1 MLSLRR
7 IHTVIRCRRALMLA
21 ATCLILLPCL
31 GWAAEEKPQSQPGQQ
46 QDSLSTL
53 VDLLAEKGLIT
64 AEEQAELNQR
74 AEQTAKPVSPEAPK
88 PTYPTVKT
96 KVRLQA
102 RWSTVQ
108 EDVGQPFFGER
119 DDQAGGDGFAI
130 RRARL
135 ILLGQLN
142 PQVGYH
148 LQYQADNGTEDANLH
163 VAQIEWKGW
172 DFANLVAG
180 QLQTPFGYEIVIC
193 DADMCLADRS
203 AVSDFLPPDKDI
215 GIRLDGKRPILGGL
229 NYQLFLGNGSGKY
242 KANPNDGYLWEARL
256 GGKPTPQ
263 LTVAAS
269 YSDNRNTDFS
279 PYQSRLLKKNGDP
292 SGLPPDYTAASVD
305 ETSWGADFQY
315 ERHPLT
321 VWGEYITTRIAPG
334 AKPAIR
340 SDGYYLDAGYFIP
353 YRSRRDKVQLVAG
366 YQEFDANTSITD
378 KYDMTAWILGVN
390 YHIAPKF
397 QHMVRAYYMWVNE
410 KANPVDNNKLVVQY
424 QLWF

>member
-1 MLSLRR
+1 MNYRR
-7 IHTVIRCRRALMLA
+7 GVSMLA
-21 ATCLILLPCL
+21 LACLILLP
-31 GWAAEEKPQSQPGQQ
+31 GIARAAEEKPATPPEQK
-46 QDSLSTL
+46 QDGLSA
-53 VDLLAEKGLIT
+53 VIDLLAEKGLIT
-64 AEEQAELNQR
+64 DEEQAELKKR
-74 AEQTAKPVSPEAPK
+74 AEQTPKPAPPEAPK

-108 EDVGQPFFGER
+108 EEVGQPFFGER
-119 DDQAGGDGFAI
+119 DDQAGGDGFAV
-130 RRARL
+130 RRVRL
-135 ILLGQLN
+135 NFLGQLN
-142 PQVGYH
+142 PQVGYT
-148 LQYQADNGTEDANLH
+148 LQYQADDGTEDANLH

-193 DADMCLADRS
+193 DAGMCLTDRS

-229 NYQLFLGNGSGKY
+229 NYQLFVGNGSGKY

-263 LTVAAS
+263 LSVAAS

-279 PYQSRLLKKNGDP
+279 PYQARFLKKNGDP
-292 SGLPPDYTAASVD
+292 YGLLPSYTAGAVD
-305 ETSWGADFQY
+305 ESTWGADFQY

-321 VWGEYITTRIAPG
+321 LWGEYAATRIAPG
-334 AKPAIR
+334 TKLAIR
-340 SDGYYLDAGYFIP
+340 SDGYYLDAGYFVP
-353 YRSRRDKVQLVAG
+353 YRGRRDKVQLVAG
-366 YQEFDANTSITD
+366 YQEFDANTSVTD
-378 KYDMTAWILGVN
+378 KYDMTAWTLGVN

-410 KANPVDNNKLVVQY
+410 KVNPVDNNKLVVQY

>member
-1 MLSLRR
+1 M
-7 IHTVIRCRRALMLA
+7 
-21 ATCLILLPCL
+21 TCLVLLPGL
-31 GWAAEEKPQSQPGQQ
+31 ARAADEKLPGQSSQQ
-46 QDSLSTL
+46 QDSLSSL

-64 AEEQAELNQR
+64 SEEQAELKQR
-74 AEQTAKPVSPEAPK
+74 AAQTPKPAPPEAPK

-96 KVRLQA
+96 KVRLQT

-119 DDQAGGDGFAI
+119 DDQAGGDGFAV

-135 ILLGQLN
+135 IFLGQLN

-180 QLQTPFGYEIVIC
+180 QLQTPGGYEIVIC
-193 DADMCLADRS
+193 DADMCLTDRAAFS
-203 AVSDFLPPDKDI
+203 LMIPPDKDI
-215 GIRLDGKRPILGGL
+215 GIRLDSKRPILGKL

-242 KANPNDGYLWEARL
+242 KGRGSSDGYLWMGRINT
-256 GGKPTPQ
+256 KPTPH
-263 LTVAAS
+263 LTIAATYSNNSDTDYSS
-269 YSDNRNTDFS
+269 YQARF
-279 PYQSRLLKKNGDP
+279 LKKNGDP
-292 SGLPPDYTAASVD
+292 YGLLPAYTAAAVD
-305 ETSWGADFQY
+305 EAHWGADFQY

-321 VWGEYITTRIAPG
+321 LWGEYAATRIAPG
-334 AKPAIR
+334 TKPTIR
-340 SDGYYLDAGYFIP
+340 SDGYYLDAGHFIP
-353 YRSRRDKVQLVAG
+353 YRGRRDKVQLVAG
-366 YQEFDANTSITD
+366 YQKFDANTFVTD
-378 KYDMTAWILGVN
+378 KYDMTAWTLGIN

-410 KANPVDNNKLVVQY
+410 KVNPVDNNKLVVQY

>member
-1 MLSLRR
+1 MTCYRRVVML
-7 IHTVIRCRRALMLA
+7 I
-21 ATCLILLPCL
+21 CLVLLPCL
-31 GWAAEEKPQSQPGQQ
+31 ACAADEKPPGQPSQQ
-46 QDSLSTL
+46 QDSLSSL

-64 AEEQAELNQR
+64 GEEQAQLKER
-74 AEQTAKPVSPEAPK
+74 AESAAGRTPPEAPK

-102 RWSTVQ
+102 RWSAVE
-108 EDVGQPFFGER
+108 EDTGQPYFGER

-130 RRARL
+130 RRARFY
-135 ILLGQLN
+135 LLGQLD
-142 PQVGYH
+142 PQVGYTV
-148 LQYQADNGTEDANLH
+148 QYQADAGAENPNLH

-180 QLQTPFGYEIVIC
+180 QLQTPFGYEIVLC
-193 DADMCLADRS
+193 DAGLCLTDRS

-215 GIRLDGKRPILGGL
+215 GIRLDNKRPVLGGL

-256 GGKPTPQ
+256 MARPTPH
-263 LTVAAS
+263 LSVAAN

-279 PYQSRLLKKNGDP
+279 PYQSRFLKKNGDP
-292 SGLPPDYTAASVD
+292 YGLLPAYTAASVD

-315 ERHPLT
+315 ERHPMT
-321 VWGEYITTRIAPG
+321 VWGEYITTRIAPA

-353 YRSRRDKVQLVAG
+353 YRGRRDKVQLVAG
-366 YQEFDANTSITD
+366 YQEFDANTSVTD
-378 KYDMTAWILGVN
+378 KYDMTAWTFGVN
-390 YHIAPKF
+390 YHIAPKL
-397 QHMVRAYYMWVNE
+397 QHMIRAHYMWVDEN
-410 KANPVDNNKLVVQY
+410 ADPVDNDKLVVQY

>member
-1 MLSLRR
+1 MNYRFG
-7 IHTVIRCRRALMLA
+7 APMLA
-21 ATCLILLPCL
+21 LACLILLSGL
-31 GWAAEEKPQSQPGQQ
+31 ARAAEEKPATPPEQK
-46 QDSLSTL
+46 QDGLSA
-53 VDLLAEKGLIT
+53 VIDLLAEKGLIT
-64 AEEQAELNQR
+64 DEEQAELKKR
-74 AEQTAKPVSPEAPK
+74 AEQTPKPAPPEAPK
-88 PTYPTVKT
+88 PTYPTLKT

-102 RWSTVQ
+102 RWSAVE
-108 EDVGQPFFGER
+108 EDTGQPYFGER
-119 DDQAGGDGFAI
+119 DDQAGGDGFAV

-135 ILLGQLN
+135 YFLGQLN
-142 PQVGYH
+142 PQVGYN

-193 DADMCLADRS
+193 DADMCLTDRS

-215 GIRLDGKRPILGGL
+215 GIRLDSKRPILGGL
-229 NYQLFLGNGSGKY
+229 NYQLFLGNGSGKF

-263 LTVAAS
+263 LSVAAS

-279 PYQSRLLKKNGDP
+279 PYQSRFLKKNGDP
-292 SGLPPDYTAASVD
+292 YSLLPDYTAASVD

-321 VWGEYITTRIAPG
+321 LWGEYASTRIAPG
-334 AKPAIR
+334 TKPAIR
-340 SDGYYLDAGYFIP
+340 SDGYYLDAGCFIP
-353 YRSRRDKVQLVAG
+353 YRGRRDKVQLVAG
-366 YQEFDANTSITD
+366 YQKFDANTSVTD
-378 KYDMTAWILGVN
+378 KYDMTAWTLGVN

-410 KANPVDNNKLVVQY
+410 KADPVDNNKLVVQY

>member
-1 MLSLRR
+1 MTYRR
-7 IHTVIRCRRALMLA
+7 GVSMLA
-21 ATCLILLPCL
+21 LACLILLP
-31 GWAAEEKPQSQPGQQ
+31 GIARAAEPKPATPPEQK
-46 QDSLSTL
+46 QDGLSA
-53 VDLLAEKGLIT
+53 VIDLLAEKGLIT
-64 AEEQAELNQR
+64 DEEQAELKKR
-74 AEQTAKPVSPEAPK
+74 AEQTPKPAPPEAPK
-88 PTYPTVKT
+88 PTYPTLKT

-119 DDQAGGDGFAI
+119 DDQAGGDGFAV
-130 RRARL
+130 RRVRL
-135 ILLGQLN
+135 GFLGQLN
-142 PQVGYH
+142 PKVGYA
-148 LQYQADNGTEDANLH
+148 LQYQADAGTEDANLH
-163 VAQIEWKGW
+163 VAEIQWKGW
-172 DFANLVAG
+172 DFADLVAG

-193 DADMCLADRS
+193 DADMCLTDRS

-215 GIRLDGKRPILGGL
+215 GIRLDGKRPILGGV
-229 NYQLFLGNGSGKY
+229 NYQLFLGNGSGKF
-242 KANPNDGYLWEARL
+242 KANPNNGYLWEARL

-263 LTVAAS
+263 LSVAAN

-279 PYQSRLLKKNGDP
+279 PYQARFLKKNNDP
-292 SGLPPDYTAASVD
+292 YGLLPDYVAASVD

-321 VWGEYITTRIAPG
+321 LWGEYAATRIAPG
-334 AKPAIR
+334 TKPAIR

-353 YRSRRDKVQLVAG
+353 YRGRRDKMQLVAG
-366 YQEFDANTSITD
+366 YQKFDANTSVTD
-378 KYDMTAWILGVN
+378 KYDMTAWTLGAN

>member
-1 MLSLRR
+1 MNYRR
-7 IHTVIRCRRALMLA
+7 GVSMLA
-21 ATCLILLPCL
+21 LACLILLP
-31 GWAAEEKPQSQPGQQ
+31 GIARAAEEKPATPPEQK
-46 QDSLSTL
+46 QDGLSA
-53 VDLLAEKGLIT
+53 VIDLLAEKGLIT
-64 AEEQAELNQR
+64 DEEQAELKKR
-74 AEQTAKPVSPEAPK
+74 AEQTPKPAPPEAPK

-108 EDVGQPFFGER
+108 EEVGQPFFGER
-119 DDQAGGDGFAI
+119 DDQAGGDGFAV
-130 RRARL
+130 RRVRL
-135 ILLGQLN
+135 NFLGQLN
-142 PQVGYH
+142 PQVGYT
-148 LQYQADNGTEDANLH
+148 LQYQADDGTEDANLH

-193 DADMCLADRS
+193 DAGMCLTDRS

-229 NYQLFLGNGSGKY
+229 NYQLFVGNGSGKY

-263 LTVAAS
+263 LSVAAS

-279 PYQSRLLKKNGDP
+279 PYQARFLKKNGDP
-292 SGLPPDYTAASVD
+292 YGLLPSYTAGAVD
-305 ETSWGADFQY
+305 ESTWGADFQY

-321 VWGEYITTRIAPG
+321 LWGEYAATRIAPG
-334 AKPAIR
+334 TKPAIR
-340 SDGYYLDAGYFIP
+340 SDGYYLDAGYFVP
-353 YRSRRDKVQLVAG
+353 YRGRRDKVQLVAG
-366 YQEFDANTSITD
+366 YQEFDANTSVTD
-378 KYDMTAWILGVN
+378 EYDMTAWTLGMN

-410 KANPVDNNKLVVQY
+410 KVNPVDNNKLVVQY